1 MAEELTTLGGQA
13 ARAKRVLG
21 LAGVAALACAV
32 ALGWWRG
39 DGLRYFLHSYLL
51 NYCFVLSIALGAL
64 CFVATQHACRAGW
77 SVTVRR
83 LSELL
88 AAPVPLLALLALPIL
103 LPVLLGKGTLYC
115 WADPHTAAANELLA
129 HKAPYFNPVF
139 FAARSLGYFLVWWLL
154 ARYFLLRSVQ
164 QDRSGDA
171 RLTLRME
178 RLSGPALLLFFF
190 TVTFAS
196 FDWLMSLDP
205 WWSSTIFGVYYFSG
219 AVVGFLAAVIL
230 LALLLQSGGRLR
242 ASVTIEH
249 YHDLGKL
256 LFAFVIFWGYIAFS
270 QYLLIWYGN
279 IPEET
284 GWYLVR
290 QTGAWATVL
299 LVLLSVHLLVPFFGL
314 LSREVKRRKAL
325 LGFWAAWMLV
335 AHWIDVYWLVMP
347 SQSPAAPPLALLD
360 FVCLAGIGCLYLAAV
375 CHAADGRELLP
386 LGDPRLAESLA
397 FENS

>member
-1 MAEELTTLGGQA
+1 M
-13 ARAKRVLG
+13 
-21 LAGVAALACAV
+21 
-32 ALGWWRG
+32 
-39 DGLRYFLHSYLL
+39 
-51 NYCFVLSIALGAL
+51 LSIALGAL

-290 QTGAWATVL
+290 QTGAWATVS